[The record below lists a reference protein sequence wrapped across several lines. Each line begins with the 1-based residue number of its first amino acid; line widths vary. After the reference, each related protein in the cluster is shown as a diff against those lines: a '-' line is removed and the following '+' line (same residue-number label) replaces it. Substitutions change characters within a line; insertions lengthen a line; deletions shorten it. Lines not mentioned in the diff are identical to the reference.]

1 MMFVRRDS
9 NSARKDMMAMLANL
23 DKRLTSRPRGGIYFS
38 CVARGPNMFD
48 KPGEEVAMIREVL
61 GDFPLVGFS
70 CGGEISN
77 GRLYGYTGVL
87 AVFT

>member
-1 MMFVRRDS
+1 
-9 NSARKDMMAMLANL
+9 
-23 DKRLTSRPRGGIYFS
+23 
-38 CVARGPNMFD
+38 MFD
-48 KPGEEVAMIREVL
+48 RPGEEAAMIREVL